1 MYGSIYVQYVFTGR
15 FPTFSV
21 EDCTPPQDQTDHT
34 PKDVEIQEA
43 RIIVVAMQK

>member
-21 EDCTPPQDQTDHT
+21 EDCTPPQDQTDLT
-34 PKDVEIQEA
+34 PTDVEFTEM
-43 RIIVVAMQK
+43 RIIVVAI